1 MMGSWVRIPAGSQ
14 KATMKIVAFF
24 IRNVFAMLNSS
35 VSPPSTTSSQ
45 KKVAFYTLGC
55 KLNYAE
61 SESIARRFQNAGFFR
76 VDFSHSADYYIIN
89 TCSVTEVANKKS
101 RNIIRKALKQ
111 NSQAKVIVVGCY
123 AQLKPQEII
132 SIAGV
137 SLVLGA
143 HEKFNI
149 IEKLQELEAGKLHN
163 SVSSCEISNVSNFE
177 SSYSLNERTRSFLKV
192 QDGCNYN
199 CSYCTIPQARGVS
212 RNARIETI
220 VQQAHEIA
228 QSGIQEI
235 VLTGINIGDFGRTTG
250 EKFID
255 LLHAL
260 DQIEAI
266 KRYRI
271 SSIEP
276 NLLTSEIIDFTA
288 QSRAFMPHFHIP
300 LQSGCDEVLRLMRRR
315 YTTDFFAKRIYEI
328 TEKIPHAGI
337 GVDVIVGSNG
347 ETDEYFQKTHEFLKS
362 LPISYL
368 HVFTYSERE
377 NTDALGITPRIPEQ
391 ERQQRNLV
399 LHELSDE
406 FAAQFMQQ
414 NAGQTR
420 PVLFEMKQ
428 KNGIFVG
435 YSDNYIRVQSTASGI
450 EKNTI
455 VPLTLHV
462 QSGECWG

>member
-1 MMGSWVRIPAGSQ
+1 MIDFFDLYRVIVYLCRLIIEQSMG
-14 KATMKIVAFF
+14 
-24 IRNVFAMLNSS
+24 
-35 VSPPSTTSSQ
+35 

-61 SESIARRFQNAGFFR
+61 TESIARRFAEVNFER
-76 VDFSHSADYYIIN
+76 VEFSQSADYYVIN

-101 RNIIRKALKQ
+101 RNIIRKALKK
-111 NSQAKVIVVGCY
+111 NDHAKVIVVGCY

-143 HEKFNI
+143 SDKFNI
-149 IEKLQELEAGKLHN
+149 IAKLQELEQSGAAHI
-163 SVSSCEISNVSNFE
+163 VSSCEISKLNNFE
-177 SSYSLNERTRSFLKV
+177 SSYSLSERTRSFLKV

-199 CSYCTIPQARGVS
+199 CSYCTIPQARGAS
-212 RNARIETI
+212 RNATI
-220 VQQAHEIA
+220 AEIVAQAQEIV

-250 EKFID
+250 ESFLD
-255 LLHAL
+255 LLKAL
-260 DQIEAI
+260 DKVEAI

-276 NLLTSEIIDFTA
+276 NLLTSEIIDFVA

-315 YTTDFFAKRIYEI
+315 YTSDFFAQKIREI
-328 TEKIPHAGI
+328 KDKIPHAGI
-337 GVDVIVGSNG
+337 GVDVIVGTNG
-347 ETDEYFQKTHEFLKS
+347 ETDKYFKKTHEFLKT

-377 NTDALGITPRIPEQ
+377 NTDALAIKPRIPEH
-391 ERQQRNLV
+391 ERQQRNLI
-399 LHELSDE
+399 LHELSE
-406 FAAQFMQQ
+406 ELAARFLAH

-420 PVLFEMKQ
+420 SVLIEMKQ
-428 KNGIFVG
+428 KNGVFIG
-435 YSDNYIRVQSTASGI
+435 YSDNYIRVQSRNENLT
-450 EKNTI
+450 KNTI
-455 VPLTLHV
+455 VPLELSV
-462 QSGECWG
+462 ENGECWGE

>member
-1 MMGSWVRIPAGSQ
+1 
-14 KATMKIVAFF
+14 MK
-24 IRNVFAMLNSS
+24 
-35 VSPPSTTSSQ
+35 

-61 SESIARRFQNAGFFR
+61 TEAIARRFQDAGFTR
-76 VDFSHSADYYIIN
+76 VEFSHSADYYVIN

-101 RNIIRKALKQ
+101 RNIIRKALKK
-111 NSQAKVIVVGCY
+111 NTHAKVIVVGCY

-143 HEKFNI
+143 HDKFNI
-149 IEKLQELEAGKLHN
+149 IEKLQDLEEGKLQ
-163 SVSSCEISNVSNFE
+163 SAVSSCEISNVSNFE
-177 SSYSLNERTRSFLKV
+177 NSYSLNERTRSFLKV

-199 CSYCTIPQARGVS
+199 CSYCTIPQARGKS
-212 RNARIETI
+212 RNASIENI
-220 VQQAHEIA
+220 VRQAHEIA

-250 EKFID
+250 EQFLD
-255 LLHAL
+255 LLKAL
-260 DQIEAI
+260 DKVEPI

-276 NLLTSEIIDFTA
+276 NLLTSEIIDFVA

-315 YTTDFFAKRIYEI
+315 YTTDFFAQKIREI
-328 TEKIPHAGI
+328 KQKIPHAGI
-337 GVDVIVGSNG
+337 GVDVIVGTNG
-347 ETDEYFQKTHEFLKS
+347 EILEYFQKTYEFLKS

-377 NTDALGITPRIPEQ
+377 NTDTPCITPHIPEH

-406 FAAQFMQQ
+406 LSAQFVRQ
-414 NAGQTR
+414 NAGQIR
-420 PVLFEMKQ
+420 PVLFETKQ
-428 KNGIFVG
+428 KNGAFVG
-435 YSDNYIRVQSTASGI
+435 YSDNYIRVQSTAKGI

-455 VPLTLHV
+455 VHCPIV
-462 QSGECWG
+462 AP

>member
-1 MMGSWVRIPAGSQ
+1 ME
-14 KATMKIVAFF
+14 
-24 IRNVFAMLNSS
+24 
-35 VSPPSTTSSQ
+35 

-61 SESIARRFQNAGFFR
+61 TESIARRFQNSNFER
-76 VDFSHSADYYIIN
+76 VDFSQSADYYVIN

-101 RNIIRKALKQ
+101 RNIIRKALKR
-111 NSQAKVIVVGCY
+111 NSQAKIVVVGCY

-143 HEKFNI
+143 HDKFNI
-149 IEKLQELEAGKLHN
+149 IEKLQDLENGKLHN
-163 SVSSCEISNVSNFE
+163 SVSSCEISTVNHFE

-192 QDGCNYN
+192 QDGCDYN
-199 CSYCTIPQARGVS
+199 CSYCTIPKARGTS
-212 RNARIETI
+212 RNASIENI
-220 VQQAHEIA
+220 VKQAQEIA
-228 QSGIQEI
+228 QSGMQEI

-250 EKFID
+250 EKLLD
-255 LLHAL
+255 LLKAL
-260 DQIEAI
+260 ETVEGI

-276 NLLTSEIIDFTA
+276 NLLTSEIIDFVA

-315 YTTDFFAKRIYEI
+315 YNTDFFAKKIHEI
-328 TEKIPHAGI
+328 IKKIPHAGI

-347 ETDEYFQKTHEFLKS
+347 ETDEYFQKTHDFLKT

-377 NTDALGITPRIPEQ
+377 NTDALNITPRIPEN

-406 FAAQFMQQ
+406 ITTRFMQQ
-414 NAGQTR
+414 NAGKIR
-420 PVLFEMKQ
+420 PILFELQQ
-428 KNGIFVG
+428 KNGVFVG
-435 YSDNYIRVQSTASGI
+435 YSDNYIRVQSSANGI
-450 EKNTI
+450 ERNTI
-455 VPLTLHV
+455 VPLQLSV
-462 QSGECWG
+462 KNGECWGLSQ

>member
-1 MMGSWVRIPAGSQ
+1 
-14 KATMKIVAFF
+14 MK
-24 IRNVFAMLNSS
+24 
-35 VSPPSTTSSQ
+35 

-61 SESIARRFQNAGFFR
+61 TEAIARRFEEALFSR
-76 VDFSHSADYYIIN
+76 VEFSHSADYYVIN

-101 RNIIRKALKQ
+101 RNIIRKALKK
-111 NSQAKVIVVGCY
+111 NTHAKVIVVGCY

-143 HEKFNI
+143 HDKFNI
-149 IEKLQELEAGKLHN
+149 IEKLQELEEGKLQ
-163 SVSSCEISNVSNFE
+163 STVSSCEISNVSNFE

-199 CSYCTIPQARGVS
+199 CSYCTIPQARGTS
-212 RNARIETI
+212 RNATIASI

-250 EKFID
+250 EQFLD
-255 LLHAL
+255 LLKAL
-260 DQIEAI
+260 DKVEPI

-276 NLLTSEIIDFTA
+276 NLLTSDIIDFVA

-315 YTTDFFAKRIYEI
+315 YTTDFFAQKIREI
-328 TEKIPHAGI
+328 KQKIPYAGI
-337 GVDVIVGSNG
+337 GIDVIVGTNG
-347 ETDEYFQKTHEFLKS
+347 ETDEYFQNTYSFLKS

-377 NTDALGITPRIPEQ
+377 NTDALAITPRIPEH
-391 ERQQRNLV
+391 ERQQRNLI
-399 LHELSDE
+399 LHELSE
-406 FAAQFMQQ
+406 ELSAQFLQQ
-414 NAGQTR
+414 NAGQIR

-428 KNGIFVG
+428 KNGVFVG

-450 EKNTI
+450 EKNMI
-455 VPLTLHV
+455 VYSPITAP
-462 QSGECWG
+462 